1 MTFTNRLDAGRQ
13 LGMAL
18 LAERPADPIVMG
30 ISRGGVPVAAEVAH
44 VLRAPLEICVVR
56 KVFSPGSPAF
66 SIGAIAEAGGTYLDE
81 AAIARLGLSPAVVNA
96 AIALEAGEV
105 DRLAELLRDEPPLSV
120 VWRNVIL
127 VDDAVTSLDTLRAAA
142 RGVRAREPASI
153 TLAVPLADTALL
165 QQLRDEFDRV
175 VCLDTEDMLVAAGS
189 RYREFWPVSENEVA
203 AVLAGSRVEARAS

>member
-18 LAERPADPIVMG
+18 LAERPVDPIVIG

-66 SIGAIAEAGGTYLDE
+66 SIGAVAEGRGTYLDE
-81 AAIARLGLSPAVVNA
+81 AAIARLGVSPAAVGA
-96 AIALEAGEV
+96 AIALETGEV
-105 DRLAELLRDEPPLSV
+105 ERLAELLRDEPPLSV

-142 RGVRAREPASI
+142 RGLRAREPASI
-153 TLAVPLADTALL
+153 TLAVPLADTTLL
-165 QQLRDEFDRV
+165 RQLRDEFDRV

-203 AVLAGSRVEARAS
+203 AVLASSRNDARVS